1 MKKFAELILDLFR
14 IQNRGRERTPDDIAE
29 DDQLT
34 LRVVALLRTECDK
47 FRITE
52 DANRSNG
59 QAA

>member
-1 MKKFAELILDLFR
+1 MKTFAQVMLDLFK
-14 IQNRGRERTPDDIAE
+14 IQNGGRQRTADGIAE

-34 LRVVALLRTECDK
+34 LRMAALLRIECDK